1 MKNPYIV
8 AIISLL
14 VLSGVYYGL
23 ERFFDLRPLAEQV
36 KDQEDLVAA
45 ETTPHSIPLNE
56 VISGGPGI
64 DGIPSIDDPQFESVQ
79 QADTHLSDTLSGV
92 NVMIDGT
99 RRFYP
104 FQILVWHEVV
114 NDVIDGVPVAVT
126 YSPLTQSVAV
136 FDRRLGDTV
145 LEFGVSGML
154 YNNNLLMYD
163 RETKSLWS
171 QILGK
176 GVVGERKDAPL
187 RTYPFSIMTWAD
199 FRAEYP
205 SAEVLSRKTGAIRDY
220 TTDPYAEY
228 HLDPIDIWFPLSNL
242 DDRLDPK
249 ALVYGVINNGTPLA
263 VPVIEDGFVP
273 EEYMYAYWFAW
284 VAMYPDTQITA
295 GDL

>member
-14 VLSGVYYGL
+14 VLSGIYYGL
-23 ERFFDLRPLAEQV
+23 ERFFDLQPLSEQIAQ
-36 KDQEDLVAA
+36 QEKQVVDAIV
-45 ETTPHSIPLNE
+45 
-56 VISGGPGI
+56 SGGPGK
-64 DGIPSIDDPQFESVQ
+64 DGIPSIDAPQFESVQ
-79 QADTHLSDTLSGV
+79 VADVYLSDTGSGI
-92 NVMIDGT
+92 NLKIGNT

-104 FQILVWHEVV
+104 FQILVWHEIV
-114 NDVIDGVPVAVT
+114 NDVIEGTPLAVT

-136 FDRRLGDTV
+136 FDRRVGETV
-145 LEFGVSGML
+145 VEFGVSGKL

-163 RETKSLWS
+163 RETESLWS

-176 GVVGERKDAPL
+176 GVVGERADVSL
-187 RTYPFSIMTWAD
+187 RSYPYTVTTWAD
-199 FRAEYP
+199 FRSDYP
-205 SAEVLSRKTGAIRDY
+205 SAQVLSRKTGAIRDY

-228 HLDPIDIWFPLSNL
+228 HLAPTDIWFPLSNL
-242 DDRLDPK
+242 DDRLPPK

-263 VPVIEDGFVP
+263 VPFVEDGFVP
-273 EEYMYAYWFAW
+273 EQYIYAYWFAW